1 MLKTECACPGV
12 CGSGDGGGGGGE
24 GGSSDSHHHGSSS
37 NIGITDLVIVSVY
50 VCVVAGVCYYN

>member
-12 CGSGDGGGGGGE
+12 CGSEDGGGGGGE

-37 NIGITDLVIVSVY
+37 NIGITGSCDSISVCMCSGWS
-50 VCVVAGVCYYN
+50 VLL